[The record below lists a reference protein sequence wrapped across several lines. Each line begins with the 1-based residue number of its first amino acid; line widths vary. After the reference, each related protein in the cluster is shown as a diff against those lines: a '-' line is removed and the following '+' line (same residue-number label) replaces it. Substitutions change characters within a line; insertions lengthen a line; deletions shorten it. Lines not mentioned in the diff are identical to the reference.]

1 MTYIKFFVL
10 HVKLHFILNVNCAC
24 LKYTWSPSLIILH
37 VSQLAAHLVT
47 LYVFSAVVNAAVES
61 NLFKFGGCRLAAIN
75 FISLNFFFNF
85 VPFFNMPILSLI
97 ILVMFGLLGWL
108 PVNSHNNRSAA

>member
-47 LYVFSAVVNAAVES
+47 LYVFFVVVNAAVES
-61 NLFKFGGCRLAAIN
+61 NRFFRLAAIN
-75 FISLNFFFNF
+75 FITLNVFFSFRLGFYHSGSL
-85 VPFFNMPILSLI
+85 MLLQ
-97 ILVMFGLLGWL
+97 LVL
-108 PVNSHNNRSAA
+108 HI